1 MVQPKQKGANVFLT
15 GRAGNNAMVALL
27 TLMFLQTSRS
37 TYEPQASAVSEGAK
51 GEFFYDRVHLE
62 RTTVL

>member
-1 MVQPKQKGANVFLT
+1 MFLT